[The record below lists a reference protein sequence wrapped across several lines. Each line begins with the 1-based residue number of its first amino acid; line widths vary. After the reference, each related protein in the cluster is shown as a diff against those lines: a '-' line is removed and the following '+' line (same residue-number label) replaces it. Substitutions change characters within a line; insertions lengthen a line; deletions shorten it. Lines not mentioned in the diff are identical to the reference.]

1 MPDNYVEVPPSNIK
15 AVRKNAKILTNLLNS
30 DQSKTGLGTLIQSL
44 KDLIY
49 PKIESFIA
57 DAKIALAEQ
66 LQFDL
71 TEGTFTL
78 KELEDAFIEQK
89 PNLPENLIEWIDEM
103 LKDINY
109 LNEMYELENPNY
121 PEKDKVSLH
130 IVPISGLVV
139 GVICRLENECK
150 TVCELWEP
158 ATYESSNGTALHA
171 AVIAQDMDKV
181 ISIVA
186 SNLVYLNVQD
196 SFGFTPLHYASTA
209 NTLSSIQVYFNFSL
223 SITVFLTFFVI

>member
-1 MPDNYVEVPPSNIK
+1 MIKLSALSNT
-15 AVRKNAKILTNLLNS
+15 KILSNLLTS

-71 TEGTFTL
+71 TEGNFSL
-78 KELEDAFIEQK
+78 KELEDAFTQQK
-89 PNLPENLIEWIDEM
+89 PKLANNLIDWIDEM
-103 LKDINY
+103 LKDIAY

-158 ATYESSNGTALHA
+158 ATYESSNGSVLHS
-171 AVIAQDMDKV
+171 AVIDQDMDRV
-181 ISIVA
+181 SSILA
-186 SNLVYLNVQD
+186 SNPEYLSVQD
-196 SFGFTPLHYASTA
+196 SFGFTPLHYASSG
-209 NTLSSIQVYFNFSL
+209 NTPRSIQVRFFYFIFPD
-223 SITVFLTFFVI
+223 FYFV